1 MLADSAE
8 GNPFIYISN
17 TVFTG
22 VTHSSNLP
30 LLQGAVTGIRVI
42 SVGTGHLRLLTQH
55 DDRTQ
60 ALSGRAGKHTNM
72 QTLNHEITYRWFN
85 QAQRNTF
92 LILSKEGLKP
102 LFTCFSSPPPPFPST
117 FPPIMI
123 HLLFTFSPAVSWI
136 LPAEAVEALP
146 QQDPLSRLQVH
157 VADPT
162 VHRLG
167 VRQHVLAVH
176 HHQTGKILPALRLPC
191 LTQGV
196 LLFEVLKEYSVNHY
210 PSVFVTGTQRDW

>member
-102 LFTCFSSPPPPFPST
+102 LFTCFSSPPPISQHLSTNYDTSSLHFFPRRLLNPTCRSSGGT
-117 FPPIMI
+117 PSAGPP
-123 HLLFTFSPAVSWI
+123 LQAAGPCSRSYSPQA
-136 LPAEAVEALP
+136 
-146 QQDPLSRLQVH
+146 R
-157 VADPT
+157 
-162 VHRLG
+162 G
-167 VRQHVLAVH
+167 
-176 HHQTGKILPALRLPC
+176 
-191 LTQGV
+191 
-196 LLFEVLKEYSVNHY
+196 
-210 PSVFVTGTQRDW
+210 

>member
-102 LFTCFSSPPPPFPST
+102 LFTCFSSPPPPHFPAPFHQLWYIFSPL
-117 FPPIMI
+117 FPPP
-123 HLLFTFSPAVSWI
+123 SPESYLQKQWRHS
-136 LPAEAVEALP
+136 
-146 QQDPLSRLQVH
+146 LSR
-157 VADPT
+157 T
-162 VHRLG
+162 
-167 VRQHVLAVH
+167 
-176 HHQTGKILPALRLPC
+176 
-191 LTQGV
+191 
-196 LLFEVLKEYSVNHY
+196 
-210 PSVFVTGTQRDW
+210 PSPGCRSM